1 MTGDNMFSMQ
11 NLRTA
16 AVLPLAEY
24 NRITGCAVTLADD
37 EALVFLNSGAFTG
50 DTAELYG
57 KTYKAMQ
64 PEKTFR
70 ISGVTAANIID
81 SAVVVLLDYD
91 AFLTRAEAAY
101 SERGILAGQTAFCIS
116 LGTLDDDAQAAFYES
131 FFDHFHSWINEKH
144 IMEVSYTL
152 ESRVLDAQE
161 MYALY
166 GSFLFMGVSLG
177 LLFTMAAVLILY
189 YKQISEGFD
198 DKNRFSIMRKV
209 GLSHGEVKR
218 AIHAQ
223 ILTVFF
229 LPLVAAGVHIAFA
242 FPIVNCILHAL
253 LLRQVMTFIVCTV
266 VTFLV
271 FSVFYA
277 IVYALTAK
285 VYYRIVSE

>member
-1 MTGDNMFSMQ
+1 MFSMQ